1 MVPGGAF
8 LIHRIPRGFLPGLVV
23 LALSGG
29 AAVSAEDAAAAFR
42 TAGLLRVQLDYPAI
56 ASLGFGVIA
65 TRMPANFEC
74 ETACLFHGVTIQG
87 AAGLGAGEF
96 AIGYGSLVGETGGG
110 KWLLRHVYV
119 GYGVR
124 AAVVRTWG
132 TGAADPGGAA
142 FLGVEGAM
150 TIAQFGLRLGVFH
163 RLEPVSGQG
172 DWRVFGGAGWGF

>member
-1 MVPGGAF
+1 MIPGGAF

-96 AIGYGSLVGETGGG
+96 AIGYGSLIGETTERG

-124 AAVVRTWG
+124 AAVVSTW
-132 TGAADPGGAA
+132 GAADPGGAA